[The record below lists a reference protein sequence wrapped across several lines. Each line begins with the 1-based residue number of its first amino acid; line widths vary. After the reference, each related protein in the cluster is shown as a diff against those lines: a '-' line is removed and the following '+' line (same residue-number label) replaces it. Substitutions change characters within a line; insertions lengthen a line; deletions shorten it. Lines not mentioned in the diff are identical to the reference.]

1 MVNAAMC
8 ERCNFKPRLC
18 NIFFTFTGYFY
29 KAMNDTDSFHFLGL
43 NIAVSKADWTP
54 VIISFGIA
62 ALGVIVSLFGKRKL

>member
-1 MVNAAMC
+1 MRIAGITLITIGIIGMIV
-8 ERCNFKPRLC
+8 F
-18 NIFFTFTGYFY
+18 GVQ
-29 KAMNDTDSFHFLGL
+29 AMNDTDSFHFLGL

>member
-1 MVNAAMC
+1 MRIAGITLITIGIIGMIV
-8 ERCNFKPRLC
+8 F
-18 NIFFTFTGYFY
+18 GVQ
-29 KAMNDTDSFHFLGL
+29 AMNDADSFNFLGL